1 MPSKNYTQINTRH
14 ELLLSKL
21 QTMNEATFT
30 IEALIP
36 LFKKLGFQVDYH
48 GGQAEGG
55 KDFICRKGGDFG
67 FEETCVVQVK
77 KIKPSAAVGKSN
89 SFAGIVSQLQQAAEK
104 KVPSL
109 SGRIQLPTNIYF
121 ITPYEINT
129 RALESR
135 FEGVASLTPRG
146 VRILDGRSV
155 VEQLIIHLPDLVE
168 KICGEGFVFKQKLLS
183 NISNADLLSALEYGG
198 EKKITDFYCDLDFGV
213 GKVTTKALFS
223 MEFTPNTVSYLMP
236 QSRWGNFKSYICE
249 VEESLGTRVLEPAIV
264 DIERNF
270 AAESQRWLSP
280 ANQEVIRKIEK
291 LRADIIDNISAF
303 LDDSAQ
309 AVLDTLSVELSQ
321 DLSKNILDLKVES
334 KLTVQESRRLNNI
347 RRSNGQ
353 ISIELEAWKNSEY
366 VDKLQYEKIGETLE
380 LCADHLEEIRS
391 EAAILTVAARSQLT
405 QLLKRT
411 AKLNKNYAELGLLLE
426 KRVDEPEYEMRILGD
441 SLAEAILKKRAWLS
455 KGITDL
461 SKSTSATHI
470 RDFFLACQA
479 MFRTIEHV
487 LENKNLSEALGPK
500 LRKDASLNHP
510 SERIS
515 MPLRKVF
522 GTGIHCAV
530 YGEAGAGKSTT
541 LHQYAAYSSESE
553 SEQELTLFLPLTR
566 ILTERVFPF
575 DDRTTAVQKLEAYLG
590 FFLASGRSYCSTDVI
605 EFIKSKKRVAFIF
618 DGVDEVIKR
627 APWIVEAI
635 SDIGASYPN
644 SQIIVSSRASAAY
657 VNDIKY
663 LALTLLPFTDEQVSH
678 FIDGWFIGDPVSGK
692 MVKTHLLRTAE
703 LREIVRSPLLATILC
718 VLAEHNVP
726 LPSGEPDM
734 YKERLELLLGR
745 YDMHKKTKRVESRQ
759 PLLEVV
765 ARKLAFYL
773 HSHTARSSSPAK
785 LQEAAVRLCSKN
797 SSVSEVQKIRRA
809 VKELDDPCNVLV
821 PMTADGD
828 FGFGH
833 LRYQEYLC
841 ARELCANRGI
851 DLAPLLS
858 SPWWKGVLIL
868 FARMTDDV
876 SYVIT
881 DIVTK
886 NGANITKY
894 RDNLLAMIATRS
906 KEERRN
912 LSALIEDHARLD
924 DWDDFILDDE
934 R

>member
-1 MPSKNYTQINTRH
+1 MQTNTRH
-14 ELLLSKL
+14 ELILSKL

-77 KIKPSAAVGKSN
+77 KIKPSAAVGKTN

-109 SGRIQLPTNIYF
+109 SGRMQLPSNVYF
-121 ITPYEINT
+121 ITPFEINT

-135 FEGVASLTPRG
+135 FEGVASLAPRG

-155 VEQLIIHLPDLVE
+155 VDQLIIHLPDLVE
-168 KICGEGFVFKQKLLS
+168 KICGEGFLFKQKLLS

-213 GKVTTKALFS
+213 GKVTTKAIFA
-223 MEFTPNTVSYLMP
+223 MEFTPRIVSYSTP
-236 QSRWGNFKSYICE
+236 QDRWASFKSYISE
-249 VEESLGTRVLEPAIV
+249 VEDSLGARVLEPSIV
-264 DIERNF
+264 TIEGNF
-270 AAESQRWLSP
+270 FSENQRWLSP
-280 ANQEVIRKIEK
+280 TNQDVIRKIEN
-291 LRADIIDNISAF
+291 LHDDVRETVSAF

-321 DLSKNILDLKVES
+321 DLNKNILDLEIKS
-334 KLTVQESRRLNNI
+334 KLTAQESRKLNNI
-347 RRSNGQ
+347 RRSNGK
-353 ISIELEAWKNSEY
+353 IAIEVEAWKSSEY
-366 VDKLQYEKIGETLE
+366 LDKPRYEKIGEILE
-380 LCADHLEEIRS
+380 LCADHLQEIRS
-391 EAAILTVAARSQLT
+391 EAAILTAAARSQLT
-405 QLLKRT
+405 LLLKRT

-426 KRVDEPEYEMRILGD
+426 KRVDEPDYEMRILGGA
-441 SLAEAILKKRAWLS
+441 LAQAILEKRAWLS
-455 KGITDL
+455 KGIADL
-461 SKSTSATHI
+461 SKSTSAANI

-479 MFRTIEHV
+479 MFRTIENV
-487 LENKNLSEALGPK
+487 LENKNLCEALGSK

-541 LHQYAAYSSESE
+541 LHQYAAYASEHESE
-553 SEQELTLFLPLTR
+553 HELTLFLPLTR
-566 ILTERVFPF
+566 ILTERVVPF
-575 DDRTTAVQKLEAYLG
+575 DDATTAVQKLEAYLG
-590 FFLASGRSYCSTDVI
+590 FFLASGRSYCNMDVI
-605 EFIKSKKRVAFIF
+605 DFIKSKRRVTFIF

-635 SDIGASYPN
+635 SDIAASYPN
-644 SQIIVSSRASAAY
+644 CQIIVSSRASGAY
-657 VNDIKY
+657 VNNIKY

-678 FIDGWFIGDPVSGK
+678 FIDGWFTGDPDSAK
-692 MVKTHLLRTAE
+692 TVKTHLLRTGE

-718 VLAEHNVP
+718 VLAEHHVP

-745 YDMHKKTKRVESRQ
+745 YDMHKKTKRVDSRQ
-759 PLLEVV
+759 PLLEAT
-765 ARKLAFYL
+765 ARKLAFHL
-773 HSHTARSSSPAK
+773 HSHTARSASPAK
-785 LQEAAVRLCSKN
+785 LQDAAVKLCSKN
-797 SSVSEVQKIRRA
+797 SSVSESQKIRRA

-851 DLAPLLS
+851 DLTPLLS
-858 SPWWKGVLIL
+858 SPWWKGVLVL

-886 NGANITKY
+886 NGANISKY
-894 RDNLLAMIATRS
+894 RDNLLAMIATRG

-924 DWDDFILDDE
+924 EWDDFIFD
-934 R
+934 